1 MNNSYKKWHTPDK
14 SAKVLQGYYNVS
26 NKEKYQGDPSLVI
39 YRSSWEF
46 ALCKWCDVS
55 PSVKRWSS
63 EPVQIKYY
71 DRVSNLNETVK
82 LGLDPNNPS
91 NWKIRNYNVDFWV
104 EIETSENVLERWFI
118 EVKPAYQLEKP
129 YPPKQDA
136 KLKDIKKYNKDLE
149 TYLINEAK
157 FAAAK
162 SYCSKINSK
171 FYIFTEHVL
180 EQLGILKFR
189 NKK

>member
-1 MNNSYKKWHTPDK
+1 MNNSYKKWHKPDK
-14 SAKVLQGYYNVS
+14 NAKVEQGYYHVTNIDKYEGDVS
-26 NKEKYQGDPSLVI
+26 LII

-82 LGLDPNNPS
+82 LGLDPNNPA
-91 NWKIRNYNVDFWV
+91 NWKIRNYNVDFWI
-104 EIETSENVLERWFI
+104 EIETAPNVLERWII

-129 YPPKQDA
+129 RPPKQDA
-136 KLKDIKKYNKDLE
+136 KTKDIKRYNNDLK

-157 FAAAK
+157 FAAAN
-162 SYCSKINSK
+162 SYCDKIGAK

-180 EQLGILKFR
+180 DKLGILRFR